1 MGLAVL
7 KRELTEVSP
16 GKSIFFSFSQES
28 NCKSYSA
35 TQVSS
40 FTSIEEI
47 AFSGWFFPVKFVYWT
62 CFVRME
68 LILSG

>member
-35 TQVSS
+35 AEVSGFS
-40 FTSIEEI
+40 SIAKVSRSSLSI
-47 AFSGWFFPVKFVYWT
+47 GYALSGWN
-62 CFVRME
+62 
-68 LILSG
+68 